1 MFKGR
6 NDIEF
11 YVFEI
16 CILLYNVLGIIFNIF
31 IIIFVIIFRGIF
43 RIKFIFWIIYIIIY
57 IYFYFYSF
65 LMKGGESYKKL
76 DLFVNLVFRYYY
88 YNRVSERIIDLFK
101 DYSFSNLRF
110 DEIIL

>member
-1 MFKGR
+1 M
-6 NDIEF
+6 
-11 YVFEI
+11 
-16 CILLYNVLGIIFNIF
+16 L
-31 IIIFVIIFRGIF
+31 VIILRGIF
-43 RIKFIFWIIYIIIY
+43 RIKFIFLIIGIYIFNY